1 LEEQME
7 DHTEALE
14 PLVVSLQEAERITG
28 HGKTRLYEELAKGS
42 ITAKK
47 SGARTLIVLD
57 SLRKYIEALPHA
69 TFRKPVPKSKRG
81 RLAR

>member
-1 LEEQME
+1 MD
-7 DHTEALE
+7 DHRTDTEILE

-47 SGARTLIVLD
+47 SGTRTLIVLD
-57 SLRKYIEALPHA
+57 SLRKYIEALPNA
-69 TFRKPVPKSKRG
+69 TFRKTVP
-81 RLAR
+81 